1 MRLLHPW
8 DVDDRARAADRGARC
23 GRRSH
28 PLRPVRQFM
37 PLHRLYPDR
46 RSGARSARRLPQ
58 GRQVMIGTNRYIGS
72 PVERIEDLRFLRG
85 RGQFVGDLKR
95 EGMLHAAI
103 LRSPVAHGLL
113 AAVDASAALA
123 ITGVRAVITAKDIG
137 AVPRIPLR
145 LLPLPGTE
153 RFLQPVIAADRV
165 RYVGEPLAVVL
176 GDSPGLAEDGVGA
189 IVLDIEELPPIADR
203 QASGRREILLF
214 EEAGTN
220 AAMVFTGVK
229 GDADAAFRDADYVRR
244 DQFVV
249 QRYTALPMEPRGVL
263 AEWDAAQGRMTV
275 LGAAKVPFFNRDT
288 LAAMLPAQVDLI
300 ENDVGGG
307 FGARGEFYPEDF
319 LIPFAARQ
327 VRRPVRWLEDRRE
340 HLTAMNHAR
349 QADCEVEIACRS
361 DGTILGL
368 RGEVFVDLGAYVRT
382 NGLIA
387 PRTLAQCFT
396 GPYRV
401 PNVRMTST
409 ALLTNKTPSGTYRA
423 PGRYEGSFFCE
434 RLIELAASDL
444 GIDSAEMRRRN
455 LIGAGELPYRLPRL
469 EPGGPA
475 VDTECDSG
483 DYSETLERCLT
494 EFGWEEKRALQGRE
508 IDGSYHGVAVACFI
522 EGGGAGP
529 KETARLDLEADG
541 TVSVYVGSTA
551 VGQGLETVMAQIAAD
566 TLGLPLGQVRV
577 LHGSTPF
584 LDEGYG
590 AFASRST
597 VLGGSAVF
605 EAASPVRAKIRAA
618 AGARLG
624 CAAEQVELSDGCAR
638 APDGRSLAFA
648 ELAADGLR
656 VTTAFG
662 NDNRLTY
669 TYGSAAAHVAVDPG
683 TGDVE
688 LLDCLVVEDVGRIV
702 NPLTLHGQAIGGM
715 VQGLGGAFLEH
726 LVYDASGQ
734 LLAGNLADYLIPT
747 MTDFPKIRA
756 IALENHRSP
765 SNPLGVKGAGEGAII
780 PIGGLMA
787 NAVAN
792 ALAHAAALI
801 DVDGEAAQLRAALM
815 REVPEV
821 IVDHSEGERVWIA
834 RAKAAV
840 DA

>member
-1 MRLLHPW
+1 
-8 DVDDRARAADRGARC
+8 
-23 GRRSH
+23 
-28 PLRPVRQFM
+28 
-37 PLHRLYPDR
+37 
-46 RSGARSARRLPQ
+46 
-58 GRQVMIGTNRYIGS
+58 MIGTNRYIGS

-85 RGQFVGDLKR
+85 RGQFVGDLQR
-95 EGMLHAAI
+95 ERMLHAAI

-113 AAVDASAALA
+113 AAVDPAAALA
-123 ITGVRAVITAKDIG
+123 IAGVRAVVTAKDIG

-165 RYVGEPLAVVL
+165 RYVGEPVAVVL
-176 GDSPGLAEDGVGA
+176 GDSPALAEDGVAA
-189 IVLDIEELPPIADR
+189 IALDIEELPPVPHR
-203 QASGRREILLF
+203 HASGRGDILLF

-220 AAMVFTGVK
+220 AVMIFTGVK
-229 GDADAAFRDADYVRR
+229 GDADAAFRDADYVGRHR
-244 DQFVV
+244 FAV
-249 QRYTALPMEPRGVL
+249 QRHTALPMEPRGLL

-288 LAAMLPAQVDLI
+288 LAAMLGLSPSRVDLI

-307 FGARGEFYPEDF
+307 FGSRGEFYPEDF
-319 LIPFAARQ
+319 LIPFAARH
-327 VRRPVRWLEDRRE
+327 VGRPVRWLEDRRE

-349 QADCEVEIACRS
+349 EADCEVEIACRS
-361 DGTILGL
+361 GGTILGM

-387 PRTLAQCFT
+387 PRTLAQSFT

-401 PNVRMTST
+401 PNVRMTAT

-423 PGRYEGSFFCE
+423 PGRYESSFFCE
-434 RLIELAASDL
+434 RLIELAARDL

-455 LIGAGELPYRLPRL
+455 LIGAAEMPYRLPRL

-483 DYSETLERCLT
+483 DYRETLERCLA
-494 EFGWEEKRALQGRE
+494 EFGWDEKLALQGRE
-508 IDGSYHGVAVACFI
+508 IDGRYHGVAVACFI

-529 KETARLDLEADG
+529 KETARLDLDRDG
-541 TVSVYVGSTA
+541 TVSVHVGSAA

-566 TLGLPLGQVRV
+566 TLGLPLDRVRV
-577 LHGSTPF
+577 FHGSTVL

-605 EAASPVRAKIRAA
+605 EAANLLLAGIRAA
-618 AGARLG
+618 AGARLR
-624 CAAEQVELSDGCAR
+624 CSPEEVELADACAR

-669 TYGSAAAHVAVDPG
+669 TYGSAAAHVAVDPR

-726 LVYDASGQ
+726 LPYDVNGQ
-734 LLAGNLADYLIPT
+734 LLAGSLADYLIPT
-747 MTDFPKIRA
+747 ASDFPKIRA

-780 PIGGLMA
+780 PIGGLIA

-792 ALAHAAALI
+792 ALAPFGAAPN
-801 DVDGEAAQLRAALM
+801 QLPLSPA
-815 REVPEV
+815 
-821 IVDHSEGERVWIA
+821 RVWHMGP
-834 RAKAAV
+834 AKQSTGSQE
-840 DA
+840 